1 MDIQDKIKK
10 RRLELNLTLDDVAK
24 ELGVNKSTVLRYE
37 SKSINKMP
45 IDVIPPLAKILQCS
59 PEYLMG
65 WDDEYNDYN
74 NIFKISK
81 QKLPLLGSI
90 SCGVPIYANEER
102 ESYILCGT
110 EIKADFCLKCHG
122 DSMINARIN
131 DGDIVFIRKQDVVN
145 NGEIAAVII
154 EDEAT
159 LKRFFYYKEQGM
171 VILRAENPKYKDI
184 VLTGDKLNTITIIG
198 KAVAFQSDVE

>member
-24 ELGVNKSTVLRYE
+24 ELGINKSTVLRYE

-45 IDVIPPLAKILQCS
+45 IDVIPPLAKILKCS

-65 WDDEYNDYN
+65 WDDIYDNFSNVY
-74 NIFKISK
+74 KISK

-90 SCGVPIYANEER
+90 SCGVPIYADEER
-102 ESYILCGT
+102 ESYIICGT

-131 DGDIVFIRKQDVVN
+131 DGDIVFIRKQDIVS
-145 NGEIAAVII
+145 NGDIAAVII

-184 VLTGDKLNTITIIG
+184 VLTGEQLNSITIIG
-198 KAVAFQSDVE
+198 KAIAFQSDVE

>member
-45 IDVIPPLAKILQCS
+45 IDVIPPLAKILKCS

-65 WDDEYNDYN
+65 WDDIYDNFSNVY
-74 NIFKISK
+74 KISK

-102 ESYILCGT
+102 ESYIICGT

-131 DGDIVFIRKQDVVN
+131 DGDIVFIRKQDIVS
-145 NGEIAAVII
+145 NGDIAAVII

-184 VLTGDKLNTITIIG
+184 VLTGEQLNSITIIG
-198 KAVAFQSDVE
+198 KAIAFQSDVE

>member
-37 SKSINKMP
+37 SKSINKMS
-45 IDVIPPLAKILQCS
+45 IDVIPPLAKILKCS

-65 WDDEYNDYN
+65 WDDIYDNFSNVY
-74 NIFKISK
+74 KISK

-90 SCGVPIYANEER
+90 SCGVPIYADEER
-102 ESYILCGT
+102 ESYIICGT

-131 DGDIVFIRKQDVVN
+131 DGDIVFIRKQDIVS
-145 NGEIAAVII
+145 NGDIAAVII

-184 VLTGDKLNTITIIG
+184 VLTGEQLNSITIIG
-198 KAVAFQSDVE
+198 KAIAFQSDVE

>member
-45 IDVIPPLAKILQCS
+45 IDVIPPLAKILKCS

-65 WDDEYNDYN
+65 WDDIYDNFSNVY
-74 NIFKISK
+74 KISK

-90 SCGVPIYANEER
+90 SCGVPIYADEER
-102 ESYILCGT
+102 ESYIICGT
-110 EIKADFCLKCHG
+110 EIKADFCLRCHG

-131 DGDIVFIRKQDVVN
+131 DGDIVFIRKQDIVS
-145 NGEIAAVII
+145 NGDIAAVII

-184 VLTGDKLNTITIIG
+184 VLTGEQLNSITIIG
-198 KAVAFQSDVE
+198 KAIAFQSDVE

>member
-45 IDVIPPLAKILQCS
+45 IDVIPPLAKILKCS

-65 WDDEYNDYN
+65 WDDIYDNFSNVY
-74 NIFKISK
+74 KISK

-90 SCGVPIYANEER
+90 SCGVPIYADEER
-102 ESYILCGT
+102 ESYIICGT

-131 DGDIVFIRKQDVVN
+131 DGDIVFIRKQDIVS
-145 NGEIAAVII
+145 NGDIAAVII

-184 VLTGDKLNTITIIG
+184 VITGEQLNSITIIG
-198 KAVAFQSDVE
+198 KAIAFQSDVE

>member
-45 IDVIPPLAKILQCS
+45 IDVIPPLAKILKCS

-65 WDDEYNDYN
+65 WDDIYDNFSNVY
-74 NIFKISK
+74 KISK

-90 SCGVPIYANEER
+90 SCGVPIYADEER
-102 ESYILCGT
+102 ESYIICGT

-122 DSMINARIN
+122 NSMINARIN
-131 DGDIVFIRKQDVVN
+131 DGDIVFIRKQDIVS
-145 NGEIAAVII
+145 NGDIAAVII

-159 LKRFFYYKEQGM
+159 LKRFFYYKEQGI

-184 VLTGDKLNTITIIG
+184 VLTGEQLNSITIIG
-198 KAVAFQSDVE
+198 KAIAFQSDVE